1 MTENNQPLTIAVTE
15 LIKEASR
22 IKEFRGDKSYDL
34 SAFIREV
41 ELILPLFNENRPLQE
56 FVFQRYI
63 RTKIQG
69 AALNAIRTLGQSP
82 SWTTIREEL
91 IRNFGIKETYHNLYH
106 QAISTKNNN
115 VSDYYHN
122 LRNILDK
129 LNTKYD
135 QDNNKPV
142 EFSPGV
148 NESIILKTFLNG
160 IDPNLASIVYSRNK
174 NSLRDAYYLLE
185 ETGMLR
191 KYDNKFSKSNRFT
204 PRPNGSTQPS
214 PQQGPLQNTSSS
226 DPSSQSKQTKA
237 NSGQF
242 NRNSQQTRR
251 FQNNTSRNSGQ
262 YRAEPMEIDNIEA
275 THEEG
280 ENFRSPADTIT
291 YR

>member
-56 FVFQRYI
+56 FIFQRYI

-115 VSDYYHN
+115 VLSISMPLIFVMLIMGATATMITEDIKNEDGLAEIKLENVQVITDFDIILHIIRPQEIENIIDALEN
-122 LRNILDK
+122 LARDSKLTEKEQILTQEFTTLRSKLYTLLPHKQKRGLINILGTTMKWLYGTMD
-129 LNTKYD
+129 D
-135 QDNNKPV
+135 DDRQ
-142 EFSPGV
+142 
-148 NESIILKTFLNG
+148 
-160 IDPNLASIVYSRNK
+160 
-174 NSLRDAYYLLE
+174 
-185 ETGMLR
+185 
-191 KYDNKFSKSNRFT
+191 
-204 PRPNGSTQPS
+204 
-214 PQQGPLQNTSSS
+214 
-226 DPSSQSKQTKA
+226 
-237 NSGQF
+237 
-242 NRNSQQTRR
+242 
-251 FQNNTSRNSGQ
+251 
-262 YRAEPMEIDNIEA
+262 NIEQHLKKFEKK
-275 THEEG
+275 TWG
-280 ENFRSPADTIT
+280 INFESLHDRTTCSNN
-291 YR
+291 